1 MTDASEA
8 QGATINPAVPI
19 VPQLHIILRDRII
32 RNDLR
37 PEERLSEA
45 EVAQRYGVSRQP
57 VREAFIRLALEGL
70 ITIRPQRSTSVARIA
85 LASVHDARF
94 LREAI
99 EADIVRLLAEDP
111 DPATVAELRALI
123 DRQRALGPGDAPAF
137 IAADDAFH
145 RALASGAGKAGIWS
159 RVQGLKAQMDRVR
172 FLSFGQLPAPKLVAQ
187 HALIVEAIAAGDP
200 DGAERAARLH
210 LRAILHD
217 LPHIVAAH
225 PQFFDLPEGTDPG
238 RTTRLRT

>member
-1 MTDASEA
+1 MRDAIA
-8 QGATINPAVPI
+8 ARDTAINRAAPI
-19 VPQLHIILRDRII
+19 VPQLHIILRERII

-37 PEERLSEA
+37 PGDRLSEA
-45 EVAQRYGVSRQP
+45 DIARRYGISRQP

-70 ITIRPQRSTSVARIA
+70 ITIRPQRGTSVARIA

-111 DPATVAELRALI
+111 APATVVELRRLI
-123 DRQRALGPGDAPAF
+123 DRQQAIEASDAPGF

-145 RALASGAGKAGIWS
+145 RALADGAGKAGIWA

-172 FLSFGQLPAPKLVAQ
+172 FLSFAQLPAPKLVAQ
-187 HALIVEAIAAGDP
+187 HVLIVEAIAAGDP
-200 DGAERAARLH
+200 DSAERAARLH
-210 LRAILHD
+210 LRAILQD
-217 LPHIVAAH
+217 LPRIVSAH
-225 PQFFDLPEGTDPG
+225 PQSFDAPEGADTV
-238 RTTRLRT
+238 RAVRLRD